1 MVTID
6 ERDSA
11 IIEALRRDCR
21 ASNAQLARDV
31 GVSEGT
37 IRRRLNRL
45 MADGAI
51 EISVTNRAGRAKDDS
66 EGEKGV
72 GAPRK
77 EVFIRMMALPQDL
90 DETFASV
97 RALPET
103 RYAAIIAGEYN
114 IIAWMEVED
123 LDELGRVLSNR
134 VRKIEGVE
142 LTETHHVI
150 LCGDGAKA
158 QE

>member
-45 MADGAI
+45 MTDGAI
-51 EISVTNRAGRAKDDS
+51 EISVIDRAGRANAAK
-66 EGEKGV
+66 EERG
-72 GAPRK
+72 GARGL
-77 EVFIRMMALPQDL
+77 EAFIRMMALPQDL
-90 DETFASV
+90 DETLASV

-103 RYAAIIAGEYN
+103 RYAAAIAGEYN

-123 LDELGRVLSNR
+123 LDELGRVLSDR

-142 LTETHHVI
+142 LTETNVM
-150 LCGDGAKA
+150 LDGAGA
-158 QE
+158 QARE

>member
-51 EISVTNRAGRAKDDS
+51 EISVTNRAGRAKDDA
-66 EGEKGV
+66 EGEKDG
-72 GAPRK
+72 GPPRK

-90 DETFASV
+90 DETLASV

-103 RYAAIIAGEYN
+103 SYAAAIAGEYN